1 MAEARAS
8 RVAIVGSGP
17 SGMYAAGHLLENAGG
32 TFVDGKLVKRVNRP
46 VEVDVID
53 RLPTPWGLI
62 RGGVAPDH
70 PDKKK
75 MSRVYDAIAHRP
87 GFRFIGNVTIGEAVG
102 AQDLS
107 SWYDAVIYAVGA
119 DGERRLGIPGEDLPG
134 SLPARRFVGWY
145 NGHPDFSDLKID
157 LDTERA
163 VIVGNGNVSM
173 DVARILLK
181 PVEELRKT
189 DIAAHALDA
198 LSKSR
203 IREVIILGRRGP
215 EDAAFNFPELE
226 ELGELEDTEIVVEDA
241 NAERAVL
248 AAGPRSD
255 VKLRILKQLCMRRLK
270 ASRRVVF
277 RFHTVPVSIQGG
289 AGISGLSVSSIDGSV
304 MQMFDCGLVLAAV
317 GYRGRA
323 ILGLPFDE
331 ARGIVPN
338 DAARVIADGAIV
350 PRTYVTGWIRRGP
363 QGIIGSNKRCARDCV
378 QAVLTD
384 LELSAK
390 HIANSLDASAVLAEL
405 TTKCPSLTTYGHW
418 QAIDA
423 HERREGARVNRPR
436 VKVTRLASLLEGFVQ
451 S

>member
-1 MAEARAS
+1 
-8 RVAIVGSGP
+8 
-17 SGMYAAGHLLENAGG
+17 MYAAGHLLENPGG
-32 TFVDGKLVKRVNRP
+32 TFVDGKLVKRVDRA

-87 GFRFIGNVTIGEAVG
+87 GFRFIGNVTIGEAVTP
-102 AQDLS
+102 QDLS

-173 DVARILLK
+173 DVARILMK
-181 PVEELRKT
+181 PVEELRRT

-203 IREVIILGRRGP
+203 IREVVILGRRGP

-226 ELGELEDTEIVVEDA
+226 ELGELEDTEIVVEDQE
-241 NAERAVL
+241 AEHAVL
-248 AAGPRSD
+248 RVGPRAD
-255 VKLRILKQLCMRRLK
+255 VKLRILKELCTRRLN
-270 ASRRVVF
+270 ASRRIVF
-277 RFHTVPVSIQGG
+277 RFHTIPVAIQGE
-289 AGISGLSVSSIDGSV
+289 SRLTGLKVSSVDGSRT
-304 MQMFDCGLVLAAV
+304 QTLNCGLVLAAV
-317 GYRGRA
+317 GYRGRP
-323 ILGLPFDE
+323 IPGLPFDQ

-338 DAARVIADGAIV
+338 DAARVLADGTVV

-378 QAVLTD
+378 QALITD
-384 LELSAK
+384 ADLPPIRHAST
-390 HIANSLDASAVLAEL
+390 LDAIEVLAEL
-405 TTKCPSLTTYGHW
+405 KTRCPTLTSYEHW

-423 HERREGARVNRPR
+423 HERQEGEQVTRPR
-436 VKVTRLASLLEGFVQ
+436 VKVTQLASLIAGFDQ
-451 S
+451 A